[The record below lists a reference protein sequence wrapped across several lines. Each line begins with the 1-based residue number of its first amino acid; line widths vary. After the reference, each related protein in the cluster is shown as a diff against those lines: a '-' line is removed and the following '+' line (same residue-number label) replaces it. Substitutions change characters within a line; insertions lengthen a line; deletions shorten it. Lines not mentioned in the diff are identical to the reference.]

1 MKFLSHLIGHM
12 VQSYNYSN
20 CCVRGSF
27 EESRGLKISSLG
39 HKIIKVTT
47 KLHSWW
53 KAKRTRFSILKAAI
67 PEQVQKRNQRKC
79 WKMLWIPFN
88 ATANRNTK
96 YFGQKSN
103 KLNKRNEERARKKT
117 ELLRTDVP
125 LISLLLL
132 MMLGNHRS
140 QWNLLRS
147 SEINLISFHKMTKR
161 IANKK

>member
-1 MKFLSHLIGHM
+1 MLSSSSSSLHMKFLSHLIGHM

-27 EESRGLKISSLG
+27 EESRGLNISSLG

-79 WKMLWIPFN
+79 CEFHLTRRRTETRNILVKRATNWIKEMKKERERRRSCWERMCRWFRCCCWWCWVI
-88 ATANRNTK
+88 TAH
-96 YFGQKSN
+96 
-103 KLNKRNEERARKKT
+103 NEIFSEARKS
-117 ELLRTDVP
+117 
-125 LISLLLL
+125 I
-132 MMLGNHRS
+132 
-140 QWNLLRS
+140 
-147 SEINLISFHKMTKR
+147 
-161 IANKK
+161 